1 MYGNCYF
8 CFDLGNFFFLF
19 LFYGIY
25 IEVIEVFFVFRFV
38 KRCRVVF
45 LEFKVEFEMIL
56 ILMIMII

>member
-1 MYGNCYF
+1 MGIVIF
-8 CFDLGNFFFLF
+8 VLIWVIFFFLF

-56 ILMIMII
+56 ILMIIII